1 LRRNKKAFNVI
12 FMKGTVIKSTGSWYQ
27 VLGED
32 NEIYECRL
40 KGTFRLKDQK
50 NTNPI
55 TVGDHVEI
63 EIEPNAYKAVITF
76 LEDRKNYIIRKAT
89 KLSKQTHIIASNID
103 QAILIVTLA
112 YPRTSTGFID
122 RFLVTAEAYSI
133 PTIIVF
139 NKIDLFEGEGMQIV
153 NELASI
159 YQKAGYKTLFT
170 SAFKNIGIGD
180 LKAIM
185 KDKVSLIS
193 GHSGVGKSSLINT
206 LEPTL
211 NLKVSEISETHEK
224 GKHTTTF
231 AEMFPLSFG
240 GFVIDTP
247 GIKEFGM
254 VDIKPEEL
262 GHFFPEI
269 RELMQFCKYNNC
281 LHQNEP
287 ACAVR
292 NAVQENIISEE
303 RYINYL
309 NILNSEELK
318 IKHYD

>member
-1 LRRNKKAFNVI
+1 
-12 FMKGTVIKSTGSWYQ
+12 MKGTVIKSTGSWYQ
-27 VLGED
+27 VLSQN
-32 NEIYECRL
+32 NEVYECRL
-40 KGTFRLKDQK
+40 KGTFRLKGQK

-63 EIEPNAYKAVITF
+63 EIEPNTHNAVIAS
-76 LEDRKNYIIRKAT
+76 LDERKNYIIRKAT
-89 KLSKQTHIIASNID
+89 NLSKQTHIIASNID
-103 QAILIVTLA
+103 QAILVVTLA

-133 PTIIVF
+133 PVIIVF
-139 NKIDLFEGEGMQIV
+139 NKADIYESTGIKMV
-153 NELASI
+153 NELAAV
-159 YQKAGYKTLFT
+159 YHKAGYKTLLT
-170 SAFKNIGIGD
+170 SAIDNTG
-180 LKAIM
+180 LEELRALM

-193 GHSGVGKSSLINT
+193 GHSGVGKSTLINA
-206 LEPTL
+206 LEPAL

-224 GKHTTTF
+224 GIHTTTF
-231 AEMFPLSFG
+231 AEMFPLTFG
-240 GFVIDTP
+240 GFIIDTP

-269 RELMQFCKYNNC
+269 LELMQHCKYNNC

-287 ACAVR
+287 GCAVR
-292 NAVQENIISEE
+292 NAVQENLFDEK

-318 IKHYD
+318 KKHYE

>member
-1 LRRNKKAFNVI
+1 
-12 FMKGTVIKSTGSWYQ
+12 MKGTVIKSTGSWYH
-27 VLGED
+27 VLAED
-32 NEIYECRL
+32 NEVYECRL
-40 KGTFRLKDQK
+40 KGNFRLKSQK

-63 EIEPNAYKAVITF
+63 EVEKNTHIAAIAS
-76 LEDRKNYIIRKAT
+76 LEERKNYIIRKAT
-89 KLSKQTHIIASNID
+89 NLSKQTHIIASNID
-103 QAILIVTLA
+103 QAILVVTLA

-133 PTIIVF
+133 PVIIVF
-139 NKIDLFEGEGMQIV
+139 NKAEMFEGTAMEMVKQ
-153 NELASI
+153 LAAV
-159 YQKAGYKTLFT
+159 YEHAGYKTLLT
-170 SAFKNIGIGD
+170 SAITHSGIND
-180 LKAIM
+180 LKALM
-185 KDKVSLIS
+185 KNKVSLIS
-193 GHSGVGKSSLINT
+193 GHSGVGKSTLINAI
-206 LEPTL
+206 EPTL

-224 GKHTTTF
+224 GMHTTTF

-240 GFVIDTP
+240 GFIIDTP

-269 RELMQFCKYNNC
+269 RELMNHCKYNNC

-287 ACAVR
+287 GCAVR
-292 NAVQENIISEE
+292 NAVKENLIDEE

-318 IKHYD
+318 KKHYE

>member
-1 LRRNKKAFNVI
+1 
-12 FMKGTVIKSTGSWYQ
+12 MKGTVIKSTGSWYQ
-27 VLGED
+27 VLAE
-32 NEIYECRL
+32 NKKVFECRL
-40 KGTFRLKDQK
+40 KGSFRLKGQK

-55 TVGDHVEI
+55 TVGDYVEI
-63 EIEPNAYKAVITF
+63 ELEPNTQHAVIAS

-133 PTIIVF
+133 PAIIVF
-139 NKIDLFEGEGMQIV
+139 NKVDLYEGEGMLVV

-170 SAFKNIGIGD
+170 SALKKEGIED

-193 GHSGVGKSSLINT
+193 GHSGVGKSTLINI

-224 GKHTTTF
+224 GMHTTTF
-231 AEMFPLSFG
+231 AEMFPLNFG

-287 ACAVR
+287 GCAVR
-292 NAVQENIISEE
+292 NAVQENLFSEE

>member
-1 LRRNKKAFNVI
+1 
-12 FMKGTVIKSTGSWYQ
+12 MKGTVIKSTGSWYQ
-27 VLGED
+27 VLAE
-32 NEIYECRL
+32 NKQIYECRL
-40 KGTFRLKDQK
+40 KGNFRLKGQK

-63 EIEPNAYKAVITF
+63 EIEDNTQNAVISK
-76 LEDRKNYIIRKAT
+76 LEERKNYIIRKAT
-89 KLSKQTHIIASNID
+89 NLSKQTHIIASNID
-103 QAILIVTLA
+103 QAILVVTLA

-122 RFLVTAEAYSI
+122 RFLVTAEAYSV
-133 PTIIVF
+133 PVIIVF
-139 NKIDLFEGEGMQIV
+139 NKADMYEGAALEVV
-153 NELASI
+153 NELAAV
-159 YQKAGYKTLFT
+159 YQKAGYKTVLI
-170 SAFKNIGIGD
+170 SAIKNKGID
-180 LKAIM
+180 ELKLIM

-193 GHSGVGKSSLINT
+193 GHSGVGKSTLINA
-206 LEPTL
+206 LEPSL

-224 GKHTTTF
+224 GMHTTTF

-240 GFVIDTP
+240 GFIIDTP

-269 RELMQFCKYNNC
+269 RELMQHCKYNNC

-287 ACAVR
+287 GCAVR
-292 NAVQENIISEE
+292 NAVEENLLDEE

-318 IKHYD
+318 KKHYE

>member
-1 LRRNKKAFNVI
+1 
-12 FMKGTVIKSTGSWYQ
+12 MKGTVIKSTGSWYQ
-27 VLGED
+27 VLSQN
-32 NEIYECRL
+32 NEVYECRL
-40 KGTFRLKDQK
+40 KGTFRLKGQK

-63 EIEPNAYKAVITF
+63 EIEPNTHNAVIAS
-76 LEDRKNYIIRKAT
+76 LDERKNYIIRKAT
-89 KLSKQTHIIASNID
+89 NLSKQTHIIASNID
-103 QAILIVTLA
+103 QAILVVTPA

-133 PTIIVF
+133 PVIIVF
-139 NKIDLFEGEGMQIV
+139 NKADIYESTGIQMVKDLIAVYEH
-153 NELASI
+153 
-159 YQKAGYKTLFT
+159 AGYKTLLT
-170 SAFKNIGIGD
+170 SAIDNTG
-180 LKAIM
+180 LKELRTLM

-193 GHSGVGKSSLINT
+193 GHSGVGKSTLINA
-206 LEPTL
+206 LEPAL

-224 GKHTTTF
+224 GMHTTTF
-231 AEMFPLSFG
+231 AEMFPLTFG
-240 GFVIDTP
+240 GFIIDTP

-269 RELMQFCKYNNC
+269 RELMQHCKYNNC

-287 ACAVR
+287 GCAVR
-292 NAVQENIISEE
+292 NAVQENLFYEE

-318 IKHYD
+318 KKHYE

>member
-1 LRRNKKAFNVI
+1 
-12 FMKGTVIKSTGSWYQ
+12 MKGTVIKSTGSWYQ

-292 NAVQENIISEE
+292 DAVQENIISEE

>member
-1 LRRNKKAFNVI
+1 
-12 FMKGTVIKSTGSWYQ
+12 MKGTVIKSTGSWYQ
-27 VLGED
+27 VLAE
-32 NEIYECRL
+32 NKQVYECRL
-40 KGTFRLKDQK
+40 KGTFRLKGQK

-63 EIEPNAYKAVITF
+63 EIEANTQNAVISK
-76 LEDRKNYIIRKAT
+76 LEERKNYIIRKAT
-89 KLSKQTHIIASNID
+89 NLSKQTHIIASNID
-103 QAILIVTLA
+103 QAILVVTLA

-133 PTIIVF
+133 PVIIVF
-139 NKIDLFEGEGMQIV
+139 NKADMYEGAALEVV
-153 NELASI
+153 NELAAV
-159 YQKAGYKTLFT
+159 YQKAGYKTVLT
-170 SAFKNIGIGD
+170 SAIKNKGID
-180 LKAIM
+180 ELKLLM
-185 KDKVSLIS
+185 NDKVSLIS
-193 GHSGVGKSSLINT
+193 GHSGVGKSTLINA
-206 LEPTL
+206 LEPSL

-224 GKHTTTF
+224 GMHTTTF

-240 GFVIDTP
+240 GFIIDTP

-269 RELMQFCKYNNC
+269 RELMHHCKYNNC

-287 ACAVR
+287 GCAVR
-292 NAVQENIISEE
+292 NAVEENLLDEE

-318 IKHYD
+318 KKHYE

>member
-1 LRRNKKAFNVI
+1 
-12 FMKGTVIKSTGSWYQ
+12 MKGTVVKSTGSWYQ
-27 VLGED
+27 VLAE
-32 NEIYECRL
+32 NNQVYQCRL
-40 KGTFRLKDQK
+40 KGNFRLKDQK

-55 TVGDHVEI
+55 TVGDHVKI
-63 EIEPNAYKAVITF
+63 EVEANTNIAVITS
-76 LEDRKNYIIRKAT
+76 LEERKNYIIRKAT
-89 KLSKQTHIIASNID
+89 NLSKQTHIIASNID
-103 QAILIVTLA
+103 QAILVVTLA

-122 RFLVTAEAYSI
+122 RFLVTAEAYGI
-133 PTIIVF
+133 PVIIVF
-139 NKIDLFEGEGMQIV
+139 NKADIYEGAGIEMVQ
-153 NELASI
+153 ELAAV
-159 YQKAGYKTLFT
+159 YKNAGYKTLVT
-170 SAFKNIGIGD
+170 SAIKNTGIND
-180 LKAIM
+180 LRVLM

-193 GHSGVGKSSLINT
+193 GHSGVGKSTLINA
-206 LEPTL
+206 LEPSL

-224 GKHTTTF
+224 GMHTTTF

-240 GFVIDTP
+240 GFIIDTP

-269 RELMQFCKYNNC
+269 RELMHRCKYNNC

-287 ACAVR
+287 GCAVR
-292 NAVQENIISEE
+292 NAVKENLLDEE

-318 IKHYD
+318 KKHYE

>member
-1 LRRNKKAFNVI
+1 
-12 FMKGTVIKSTGSWYQ
+12 MKGTVIKSTGSWYQ
-27 VLGED
+27 VLAE
-32 NEIYECRL
+32 NNQVYECRL
-40 KGTFRLKDQK
+40 KGNFRLKEQK

-63 EIEPNAYKAVITF
+63 EIEDNKNNAVISK
-76 LEDRKNYIIRKAT
+76 LEPRKNYIIRKAT
-89 KLSKQTHIIASNID
+89 KLSRQTHIIASNID
-103 QAILIVTLA
+103 QAILVVTLA

-122 RFLVTAEAYSI
+122 RFLVTAEAYGI
-133 PTIIVF
+133 PVIIVF
-139 NKIDLFEGEGMQIV
+139 NKADIFEEAGLSLV
-153 NELASI
+153 NELAAV
-159 YQKAGYKTLFT
+159 YQKAGYKTLIT
-170 SAFKNIGIGD
+170 SAINKKGIEELKQLMKN
-180 LKAIM
+180 
-185 KDKVSLIS
+185 KVSLIS
-193 GHSGVGKSSLINT
+193 GHSGVGKSSLINAI
-206 LEPTL
+206 EPRL

-224 GKHTTTF
+224 GMHTTTF

-240 GFVIDTP
+240 GFIIDTP

-269 RELMQFCKYNNC
+269 RELMHHCKYNNC

-287 ACAVR
+287 GCAVR
-292 NAVQENIISEE
+292 NAVLENLLDEE

-318 IKHYD
+318 KKHYE

>member
-1 LRRNKKAFNVI
+1 
-12 FMKGTVIKSTGSWYQ
+12 MKGTVIKSTGSWYQ
-27 VLGED
+27 VLAE
-32 NEIYECRL
+32 NKQVYECRL
-40 KGTFRLKDQK
+40 KGSFRLKEQK

-63 EIEPNAYKAVITF
+63 EIEDNTQNAVISK
-76 LEDRKNYIIRKAT
+76 LEERKNYIIRKST
-89 KLSKQTHIIASNID
+89 NLSKQTHIIASNLD
-103 QAILIVTLA
+103 QAILVVTLA

-133 PTIIVF
+133 PVIIVF
-139 NKIDLFEGEGMQIV
+139 NKADMYEGAALEVV
-153 NELASI
+153 NKLAAI
-159 YQKAGYKTLFT
+159 YQKAGYKTVLT
-170 SAFKNIGIGD
+170 SAIKNKGID
-180 LKAIM
+180 ELKLLMI
-185 KDKVSLIS
+185 DKVSLIS
-193 GHSGVGKSSLINT
+193 GHSGVGKSTLINA
-206 LEPTL
+206 LEPSL

-224 GKHTTTF
+224 GMHTTTF
-231 AEMFPLSFG
+231 AEMFPLTFG
-240 GFVIDTP
+240 GFIIDTP

-269 RELMQFCKYNNC
+269 RELMQHCKYNNC

-287 ACAVR
+287 GCAVR
-292 NAVQENIISEE
+292 NAVEENLFDKE

-318 IKHYD
+318 KKHYE

>member
-1 LRRNKKAFNVI
+1 
-12 FMKGTVIKSTGSWYQ
+12 MKGTVIKSTGSWYQ
-27 VLGED
+27 VLAE
-32 NEIYECRL
+32 NKQVYECRL
-40 KGTFRLKDQK
+40 KGNFRLKGQK

-63 EIEPNAYKAVITF
+63 EIEANSENAVISK
-76 LEDRKNYIIRKAT
+76 LEERKNYIIRKAT
-89 KLSKQTHIIASNID
+89 NLSRQTHIIASNID
-103 QAILIVTLA
+103 QAILVVTLA

-133 PTIIVF
+133 PVIIVF
-139 NKIDLFEGEGMQIV
+139 NKADIYESTGIEMV
-153 NELASI
+153 KELAAV
-159 YQKAGYKTLFT
+159 YHKAGYKTLLT
-170 SAFKNIGIGD
+170 SAIDNTG
-180 LKAIM
+180 LEELRALM
-185 KDKVSLIS
+185 KDKVTLIS
-193 GHSGVGKSSLINT
+193 GHSGVGKSSLINA
-206 LEPTL
+206 LEPSL

-224 GKHTTTF
+224 GMHTTTF

-240 GFVIDTP
+240 GFIIDTP

-269 RELMQFCKYNNC
+269 RELMHHCKYNNC

-287 ACAVR
+287 GCAVR
-292 NAVQENIISEE
+292 NAVNENLFDEE

-318 IKHYD
+318 KKHYE

>member
-1 LRRNKKAFNVI
+1 
-12 FMKGTVIKSTGSWYQ
+12 MKGIVVKSTGSWYQ
-27 VLGED
+27 VLAEN
-32 NEIYECRL
+32 NELYQCRL
-40 KGTFRLKDQK
+40 KGNFRLKGHK

-55 TVGDHVEI
+55 TVGDYVKIEVEA
-63 EIEPNAYKAVITF
+63 NTHLAVISS
-76 LEDRKNYIIRKAT
+76 LEERKNYIIRKAT
-89 KLSKQTHIIASNID
+89 KLSKQTHIIAANID
-103 QAILIVTLA
+103 QAILVVTLA

-133 PTIIVF
+133 PAIIVF
-139 NKIDLFEGEGMQIV
+139 NKADIYEDVGMEMVKQ
-153 NELASI
+153 LAAV
-159 YQKAGYKTLFT
+159 YEHAGYKTLLT
-170 SAFKNIGIGD
+170 SAITHSGINN
-180 LKAIM
+180 LKTLM

-193 GHSGVGKSSLINT
+193 GHSGVGKSSLINAI
-206 LEPTL
+206 EPTL
-211 NLKVSEISETHEK
+211 NLKVSEISEVHEK
-224 GKHTTTF
+224 GMHTTTF

-240 GFVIDTP
+240 GFIIDTP

-269 RELMQFCKYNNC
+269 RALMHHCKFNNC

-287 ACAVR
+287 GCAVR
-292 NAVQENIISEE
+292 NAVEENLFNEE

-318 IKHYD
+318 KKHYE

>member
-1 LRRNKKAFNVI
+1 
-12 FMKGTVIKSTGSWYQ
+12 MKGTVIKSTGSWYQ
-27 VLGED
+27 VLAE
-32 NEIYECRL
+32 NKKVFECRL
-40 KGTFRLKDQK
+40 KGSFRLKGQK

-55 TVGDHVEI
+55 TVGDYVEI
-63 EIEPNAYKAVITF
+63 EIEPNTQQAVIAS

-89 KLSKQTHIIASNID
+89 NLSKQTHIIASNID

-133 PTIIVF
+133 PAIIVF
-139 NKIDLFEGEGMQIV
+139 NKVDLYEGEGMQIV
-153 NELASI
+153 TELAAI

-170 SAFKNIGIGD
+170 SAYKKIGIED

-193 GHSGVGKSSLINT
+193 GHSGVGKSTLINI

-224 GKHTTTF
+224 GMHTTTF
-231 AEMFPLSFG
+231 AEMFPLNFG

-287 ACAVR
+287 GCAVR
-292 NAVQENIISEE
+292 NAVQENLFSEE

>member
-1 LRRNKKAFNVI
+1 
-12 FMKGTVIKSTGSWYQ
+12 MKGTVIKSTGSWYQ
-27 VLGED
+27 VLAE
-32 NEIYECRL
+32 NKQVFECRL
-40 KGTFRLKDQK
+40 KGSFRLKGQK

-55 TVGDHVEI
+55 TVGDHVEFDF
-63 EIEPNAYKAVITF
+63 ESDTYNAVITS
-76 LEDRKNYIIRKAT
+76 LEERKNYIIRKAT
-89 KLSKQTHIIASNID
+89 NLSKQTHIIASNID

-133 PTIIVF
+133 PAIIVF
-139 NKIDLFEGEGMQIV
+139 NKVDLYEGEGIQIV
-153 NELASI
+153 NELAAI

-170 SAFKNIGIGD
+170 SALKNEGIED

-193 GHSGVGKSSLINT
+193 GHSGVGKSTLINT
-206 LEPTL
+206 IQPTL
-211 NLKVSEISETHEK
+211 NLKVSEISEAHEK
-224 GKHTTTF
+224 GMHTTTF

-240 GFVIDTP
+240 GFIIDTP

-269 RELMQFCKYNNC
+269 RELMQHCKYNNC

-287 ACAVR
+287 GCAVR
-292 NAVQENIISEE
+292 NAVQENLFSEE

>member
-1 LRRNKKAFNVI
+1 
-12 FMKGTVIKSTGSWYQ
+12 MKGTVIKSTGSWYQ
-27 VLGED
+27 VLAED
-32 NEIYECRL
+32 KHIYECRL

-63 EIEPNAYKAVITF
+63 EVEPNTYNAVIAF
-76 LEDRKNYIIRKAT
+76 LEERKNYIIRKAT
-89 KLSKQTHIIASNID
+89 NLSKQTHIIASNID
-103 QAILIVTLA
+103 QAILVVTLA

-122 RFLVTAEAYSI
+122 RFLVTAEAYNI
-133 PTIIVF
+133 PVIIAF
-139 NKIDLFEGEGMQIV
+139 NKADIYENAGLEMV
-153 NELASI
+153 NELAAI
-159 YQKAGYKTLFT
+159 YENAGYKTLLT
-170 SAFKNIGIGD
+170 SAIDNKGIEA
-180 LKAIM
+180 LKTLM

-193 GHSGVGKSSLINT
+193 GHSGVGKSTLINA
-206 LEPTL
+206 LEPAL

-224 GKHTTTF
+224 GMHTTTF

-240 GFVIDTP
+240 GFIIDTP

-269 RELMQFCKYNNC
+269 RELMQDCKYNNC

-287 ACAVR
+287 GCAVR
-292 NAVQENIISEE
+292 KAVEEGAFNEE

-318 IKHYD
+318 KKHYE